1 MIVYEVNL
9 EVEPG
14 CAEAFRA
21 WLGGHVRDMLGLPGF
36 LSAEILRVDSDSEDS
51 AAWTVHYRMLDMEA
65 LEHYLAE
72 HAPSLRAEGVT
83 RFGRRFSAR
92 RRVLHCETLQPG

>member
-9 EVEPG
+9 EVEAE

-36 LSAEILRVDSDSEDS
+36 ISAEIFRVECEKSSTE
-51 AAWTVHYRMLDMEA
+51 AWTVHYRMHDMEA
-65 LEHYLAE
+65 LERYLSD

-92 RRVLHCETLQPG
+92 RRVLHSESLQAD